1 MRSIRLFT
9 VLAVAASTIFS
20 ACSTSF
26 VRQHVDIQK
35 PEIEL
40 IHQAWEAA
48 RVRLHRMC
56 PRVPRTEDELM
67 QALSVEQEN
76 GCYARLAKDTFIPSP
91 DDWHWHWLPPYQIVA
106 AVHDE
111 ELRKR
116 VVPKFYEEY
125 ISGLN
130 RYLAEKID
138 KGEITPDQFRY
149 VINAGWSWL
158 TGKIQNERILLQENM
173 LSAENADAATRN
185 ALSNVAGELATLTTV
200 ALAISAPDKTYQP
213 APANCYAYP
222 AEERTFTIQCY

>member
-1 MRSIRLFT
+1 MGSVGFFT
-9 VLAVAASTIFS
+9 ALLVAASTIFS
-20 ACSTSF
+20 ACSASAI
-26 VRQHVDIQK
+26 RQKVDIPK
-35 PEIEL
+35 PKIEL

-48 RVRLHRMC
+48 RLRLHRMC
-56 PRVPRTEDELM
+56 PRVPRTGDELT

-76 GCYARLAKDTFIPSP
+76 GCYARLAKDTFMPSL
-91 DDWHWHWLPPYQIVA
+91 DDWHWHWLPPYQVVA

-138 KGEITPDQFRY
+138 KGEITPAQFRY

-173 LSAENADAATRN
+173 RSAENTDAATRN

-222 AEERTFTIQCY
+222 AEEQTFTIQCY

>member
-9 VLAVAASTIFS
+9 VLAVAASTIFL

-26 VRQHVDIQK
+26 VRQNVDIQK
-35 PEIEL
+35 PKIEL

-48 RVRLHRMC
+48 RLRLHRMC

-76 GCYARLAKDTFIPSP
+76 GCYARLAKDTFMPSL
-91 DDWHWHWLPPYQIVA
+91 DDWHWHWLPPYQVVA

-138 KGEITPDQFRY
+138 KGEITPAQFRY

-173 LSAENADAATRN
+173 RSAENTDALTRN

-222 AEERTFTIQCY
+222 AEEQTFTIQCY